1 MRTRSIVLAIVLALA
16 GADANAQTSVTFGF
30 TAGGDALPVFVA
42 KEEGLFEK
50 AGLRVELQRLANTA
64 LGVPAIASQSIQLS
78 QLTAPVFLQAREA
91 GLDLV
96 ATSGLTLYGDDITA
110 GAVTL
115 PDSPIKRAADFS
127 GKTVAVAGLRGT
139 TQVLFTKWLMQQNV
153 DPKSVKFVE
162 ATFSVM
168 LDLLKSR
175 KVDAALLGGPIFSR
189 AVNSGTVRLAGPFFQ
204 ETAQGQ
210 ILNLVA
216 ATKQWADANK
226 TALAAFRTS
235 MEAGAQIAQ
244 RDPAKARSYL
254 AKYLALTPDVAKE
267 VDLPKA
273 HFELSEA
280 KLKWWIDILRE
291 QELLR
296 GALDPAGMIAA
307 D

>member
-1 MRTRSIVLAIVLALA
+1 VVIVLALT
-16 GADANAQTSVTFGF
+16 GVDANAQTSVTFGF

-64 LGVPAIASQSIQLS
+64 LGVPALASQSIQLS

-115 PDSPIKRAADFS
+115 PDSPVKRAADFS

-162 ATFSVM
+162 ATFSLM

-189 AVNSGTVRLAGPFFQ
+189 VCPQRHGASRRPGFPGDGAGTDPQPGRRYQAMVRRQQDGARGVSQEHGRGRADCAARPRKGSQLSGQVSSPDAGHRERGRPA
-204 ETAQGQ
+204 ES
-210 ILNLVA
+210 
-216 ATKQWADANK
+216 
-226 TALAAFRTS
+226 AF
-235 MEAGAQIAQ
+235 
-244 RDPAKARSYL
+244 
-254 AKYLALTPDVAKE
+254 
-267 VDLPKA
+267 
-273 HFELSEA
+273 
-280 KLKWWIDILRE
+280 
-291 QELLR
+291 
-296 GALDPAGMIAA
+296 
-307 D
+307 